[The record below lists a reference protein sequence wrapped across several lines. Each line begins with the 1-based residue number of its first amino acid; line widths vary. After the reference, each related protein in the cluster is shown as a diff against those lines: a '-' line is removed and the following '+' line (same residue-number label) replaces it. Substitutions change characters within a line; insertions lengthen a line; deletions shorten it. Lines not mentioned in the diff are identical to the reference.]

1 MSFAAVLLC
10 GGRSTRMGRD
20 KAFIDWNGR
29 PLWQVQLEKLQQLGP
44 ERLLISCRAEQN
56 IVSDVELVFDP
67 IDANYGPLGAL
78 TRCLELVRMP
88 LLVLAVDM
96 PWMTVE
102 FLRERVVPGGF
113 YRGPHGFEALCAVY
127 EPNMLPTMQT
137 ALGEHRLALQRVIE
151 ACQPTVHELTEE
163 DEGFFRN
170 ANTPEELATPR
181 KPWESHKPRRAL

>member
-56 IVSDVELVFDP
+56 IVSDVEMVFDP
-67 IDANYGPLGAL
+67 IDANDGPLGAI
-78 TRCLELVRMP
+78 TRCLELVQRP

-96 PWMTVE
+96 PWMTIE
-102 FLRERVVPGGF
+102 FLRERILHGGF
-113 YRGPHGFEALCAVY
+113 FRGPHGFEALCAVY
-127 EPNMLPTMQT
+127 QPSMLPTMQT
-137 ALGEHRLALQRVIE
+137 ALAAHCLALQRVIE
-151 ACQPTVHELTEE
+151 ACQPRVHELTEE
-163 DEGFFRN
+163 DASFFRN
-170 ANTPEELATPR
+170 ANTPEELATP
-181 KPWESHKPRRAL
+181 PS

>member
-29 PLWQVQLEKLQQLGP
+29 PLWQVQLEKLRQLAP
-44 ERLLISCRAEQN
+44 ERLLISSRAEQKVGQVFN
-56 IVSDVELVFDP
+56 LSSKAPEVVFDP
-67 IDANYGPLGAL
+67 PNSNDGPLGAI
-78 TRCLELVRMP
+78 TRCLERVQMP

-113 YRGPHGFEALCAVY
+113 FRGPHGLEALCAVY
-127 EPNMLPTMQT
+127 ELEMLPTMQT
-137 ALGEHRLALQRVIE
+137 ALGEHRLALQRLIE
-151 ACQPTVHELTEE
+151 ACQPCVHELREE
-163 DEGFFRN
+163 DAGFFRN

-181 KPWESHKPRRAL
+181 KP

>member
-20 KAFIDWNGR
+20 KAFIDWHGR

-56 IVSDVELVFDP
+56 IVSDVEMVFDP
-67 IDANYGPLGAL
+67 IDANDGPLGAI
-78 TRCLELVRMP
+78 TRCLERVRMP

-96 PWMTVE
+96 PWMSVA

-113 YRGPHGFEALCAVY
+113 FRGPHGFEALCAVY
-127 EPNMLPTMQT
+127 ELEMLPTMQT
-137 ALGEHRLALQRVIE
+137 ALAEHRLALQRVIE
-151 ACQPTVHELTEE
+151 ACQPTVHELGEE

-170 ANTPEELATPR
+170 ANTPEELATP
-181 KPWESHKPRRAL
+181 PR